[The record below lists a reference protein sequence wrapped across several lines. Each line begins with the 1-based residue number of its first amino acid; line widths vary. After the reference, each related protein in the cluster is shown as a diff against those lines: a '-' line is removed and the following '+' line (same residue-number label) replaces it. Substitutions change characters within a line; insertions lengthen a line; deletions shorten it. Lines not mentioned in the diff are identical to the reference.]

1 MLLTLLVGCEGPT
14 REIAVPVGPAQEELT
29 RLEAAVAAVNGDRRA
44 LLEAADAVT
53 SAATAVDGAD
63 EAGTTGNA
71 ELAAQAR
78 RAAREAADRVPGA
91 LAALRDAAAYRASLA
106 QLEQASAP
114 LDATQRAALSAVM
127 AAGEQEAAALEA
139 FGAAAAQAW
148 PAYEG
153 LGEVQATWLDRAQA
167 GWYRERAEAAD
178 AYVVL
183 RRPRLPAVE
192 QARTRLQQA
201 DAARRPATERMR
213 RQLTAADA
221 ALGGLRGPAG

>member
-1 MLLTLLVGCEGPT
+1 M
-14 REIAVPVGPAQEELT
+14 GPAQEELT
-29 RLEAAVAAVNGDRRA
+29 RLDEAVSAVNRDRRA
-44 LLEAADAVT
+44 LLESASDVT

-63 EAGTTGNA
+63 EAGTTGDT
-71 ELAAQAR
+71 ELVAQAR
-78 RAAREAADRVPGA
+78 RTAREAAQAVPGA
-91 LAALRDAAAYRASLA
+91 LAALRDAAAYRASVA
-106 QLEQASAP
+106 ELEQAAAP
-114 LDATQRAALSAVM
+114 LDANQRAALAAVT

-148 PAYEG
+148 PAYTA
-153 LGEVQATWLDRAQA
+153 LGEVQATWLERAQR
-167 GWYRERAEAAD
+167 GWYRNRAEAAG

-192 QARTRLQQA
+192 QARALLQQA

-221 ALGGLRGPAG
+221 ALDGLRRPAG